1 MAPVPVPVQVVA
13 PELLIAH
20 ASVPLMRAREPS
32 S

>member
-1 MAPVPVPVQVVA
+1 VPVLVPVQVVA

-20 ASVPLMRAREPS
+20 ASVPLMRVREPS